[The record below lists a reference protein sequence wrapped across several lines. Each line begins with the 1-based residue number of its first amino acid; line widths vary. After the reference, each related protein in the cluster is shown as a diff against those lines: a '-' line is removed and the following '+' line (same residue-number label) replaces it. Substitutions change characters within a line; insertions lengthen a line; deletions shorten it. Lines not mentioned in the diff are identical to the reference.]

1 MESNIL
7 STVADI
13 LSTVADKIS
22 TFADKISTVADI
34 LSIISFIVSIYTLYL
49 TRKIK
54 QELFSRANIKRRKK
68 QIEDNTKNLVN
79 YLNDYNAN
87 KDKIKDLI
95 LRVDAGLVHFK
106 TMNNKELLKRIKYV
120 KDIVD
125 KYEKN
130 PDEKIARE
138 IKTQLSIIIDELKE
152 QEETYKLGG
161 H

>member
-1 MESNIL
+1 MDSNIL
-7 STVADI
+7 SN
-13 LSTVADKIS
+13 
-22 TFADKISTVADI
+22 VADI

-68 QIEDNTKNLVN
+68 QIEDSTKNLAN
-79 YLNDYNAN
+79 YLNDYNSN

-95 LRVDAGLVHFK
+95 IRVGAGLVHFK
-106 TMNNKELLKRIKYV
+106 TMSNKELLKHIKCV
-120 KDIVD
+120 KGLVD
-125 KYEKN
+125 KYGNN
-130 PDEKIARE
+130 PDEETARG

-161 H
+161 N